1 MTGAQAGLDALRR
14 QLAPASPT
22 ADLDAQLLL
31 AHVLGINRSLLAAD
45 PGRPLGAAQAQALAE
60 LVRRRVAGE
69 PVAYLTGR
77 REFWS
82 LDIEV
87 TPDVLVPR
95 PETELLVELA
105 LARLSSIRGPAVLDL
120 GTGSGA
126 IALAIAR
133 ERPDAVV
140 TAVDL
145 FAAAL
150 AVAERNAARLGI
162 GNAHF
167 RQGSWYEA
175 AGGARQHAIVSNPP
189 YVTEDDPA
197 LAALAH
203 EPRAALVA
211 GADGLDALRTIC
223 AGAPARL
230 AAGGVLIVEH
240 GATQGAAVRALM
252 TQAGL
257 VDIATYRDLAGH
269 ERASCGILARTAL
282 QSGFCA
288 GEIPQ

>member
-1 MTGAQAGLDALRR
+1 MTRAQAALDALRR
-14 QLAPASPT
+14 ELAPASPT

-31 AHVLGINRSLLAAD
+31 AHVLGISRARLAAD
-45 PGRPLGAAQAQALAE
+45 PARPLGAAQVEALAA
-60 LVRRRVAGE
+60 LARRRLGGE
-69 PVAYLTGR
+69 PIAYLTGK

-82 LDIEV
+82 LDLEV
-87 TPDVLVPR
+87 TPAVLVPR
-95 PETELLVELA
+95 PETELVVERA
-105 LARLSSIRGPAVLDL
+105 LAELSAIRCPAVLDL

-145 FAAAL
+145 DAAAL
-150 AVAERNAARLGI
+150 AVAERNATRLGI
-162 GNAHF
+162 GNARF
-167 RQGSWYEA
+167 LRGSWYEA
-175 AGGARQHAIVSNPP
+175 AGSALQHAIVSNPP
-189 YVTEDDPA
+189 YVAEGDPA

-211 GADGLDALRTIC
+211 GADGLDALRAIC

-230 AAGGVLIVEH
+230 VAGGVLIVEH

-252 TQAGL
+252 AHSGL
-257 VDIATYRDLAGH
+257 TGAITHRDLAGH
-269 ERASCGILARTAL
+269 ERATRGISARAAL
-282 QSGFCA
+282 QSGFGT
-288 GEIPQ
+288 GEMKQ